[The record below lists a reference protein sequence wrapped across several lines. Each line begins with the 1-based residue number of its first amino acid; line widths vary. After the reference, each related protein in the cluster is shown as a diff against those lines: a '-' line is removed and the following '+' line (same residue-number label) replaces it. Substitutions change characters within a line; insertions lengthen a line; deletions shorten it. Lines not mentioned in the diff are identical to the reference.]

1 MKLLNQILACL
12 VSLLMVALVMEGGM
26 RLLGYG
32 PKPTMNRF
40 DPAYGW
46 TKTPGADIRRQTDE
60 FDVRL
65 VTNSRGLREPESLGY
80 AKPAGT
86 RRVLVVGD
94 SFTLGYTVPA
104 ADTISGLL
112 GARLSAEGRRVEVL
126 NGGTEGWSTDQEVLW
141 LAGEGARY
149 APDVVILQMYENDIF
164 WNSQAN
170 YLHYPKPQLASDGTG
185 AAATATLVDPGQGEW
200 LQRNTAL
207 GAAAAGIFAPP
218 QMPTLAGSHLPAEWG
233 VRLDADAAGYAE
245 TAVALAAFRRVAHE
259 IGAAPLV
266 LVIPDKAQVDPAAR
280 IIMARAI
287 NDPRYQPDRPYTAM
301 MDAATAAGVPVVGAL
316 SPLLEAAAAGALYFT
331 QDWHTNAAGN
341 RVLADALA
349 DALAAPSFLGAAQ
362 RGAGRWYGARPALP
376 ARSLATFWIV
386 LGIVWLVL
394 GTLFYQRF
402 PGEGVLASYGPVG
415 LLLAAV
421 VGLVS
426 GIDFLAGLLP
436 FWMARLVPALALFAI
451 LGIVA
456 FYLRRRLP
464 VMVEIFVTFV
474 RRGQWYVLPVLAG
487 LLSVGGLLV
496 VAASSPWLAPFIYTL
511 F

>member
-1 MKLLNQILACL
+1 MKLLNQLLACL
-12 VSLLMVALVMEGGM
+12 VSLLMVVLVTEGGM

-40 DPAYGW
+40 DAAYGW
-46 TKTPGADIRRQTDE
+46 TKTRGADIRRQTDE

-65 VTNSRGLREPESLGY
+65 VTNSRGLRERESLGY

-104 ADTISGLL
+104 AETISSLL
-112 GARLSAEGRRVEVL
+112 GARLRAEGRSIEVL

-149 APDVVILQMYENDIF
+149 APDVVVLQMYENDIF

-170 YLHYPKPQLASDGTG
+170 YLHYPKPRLAADGSG
-185 AAATATLVDPGQGEW
+185 APAAGALVDPGQGSW
-200 LQRNTAL
+200 LKRNTAL
-207 GAAAAGIFAPP
+207 GAIASGFVTPP
-218 QMPTLAGSHLPAEWG
+218 QMPTLAGSRLPAEWG
-233 VRLDADAAGYAE
+233 VRLDGGAAGYAE
-245 TAVALAAFRRVAHE
+245 TAVALMAFRSVAQR
-259 IGAAPLV
+259 IGAEPLV

-280 IIMARAI
+280 AKMVRAM
-287 NDPRYQPDRPYTAM
+287 NDPRYEPDRPYMAM
-301 MDAATAAGVPVVGAL
+301 IAAAASAGLPVVGAL
-316 SPLLEAAAAGALYFT
+316 PSLRAAAGAGPLYFAK
-331 QDWHTNAAGN
+331 DWHTNAAGN
-341 RVLADALA
+341 RVLAGALA
-349 DALAAPSFLGAAQ
+349 DALAAPSLLGAAQ
-362 RGAGRWYGARPALP
+362 RPAGRWYGPTPA
-376 ARSLATFWIV
+376 AESGATLWIV
-386 LGIVWLVL
+386 LVIIWLVL

-402 PGEGVLASYGPVG
+402 PEEGVLASYGPVG
-415 LLLAAV
+415 LLLAVV
-421 VGLVS
+421 VGLVA
-426 GIDFLAGLLP
+426 GVDFLASLLP
-436 FWMARLVPALALFAI
+436 VWIARGVPALALFAI